1 MKKMN
6 LGTQVLIAFV
16 LGIGLGIV
24 GQKDILFLQPV
35 GDIFLKLIQMLVIPL
50 IFFSIIGGIANIG
63 DISRLKRIGSKV
75 LGFYVVTTILST
87 IIGVVVANLMQPGKG
102 FSIDQIV
109 ETGEPIKAA
118 PPMTVGSALL
128 GMIPS
133 NPLQALAE
141 GNLMQIIVFAAFLGI
156 VMTILGD
163 KVSTVKK
170 VVSEATQIMFK
181 LTDLVMK
188 ITPIGV
194 FALAACSTGE
204 YGTAMFSVLGMFI
217 VTHYVGAISVIVL
230 LYLFILKVI
239 AKVPLSYFFKKIASI
254 WLVAFSTT
262 SSSGTLPVSMKVT
275 EEDFHVKKE
284 LSSFTLPLGA
294 TINMN
299 GIAVYYAVTSIFVA
313 QIYGMELTLGQQ
325 AMFIF
330 MTTLISVGTPGI
342 PASGIV
348 LSIMLLNNMGL
359 PVTIMGMIV
368 GIFRPIDMVHTAL
381 NVTGDVVST
390 LAVARMEDM
399 YEAEPADDEN
409 ASEQTA

>member
-50 IFFSIIGGIANIG
+50 IFFSIIGGITNIG
-63 DISRLKRIGSKV
+63 DISKLKRIGSKV

-163 KVSTVKK
+163 KVSTVK
-170 VVSEATQIMFK
+170 
-181 LTDLVMK
+181 
-188 ITPIGV
+188 
-194 FALAACSTGE
+194 
-204 YGTAMFSVLGMFI
+204 
-217 VTHYVGAISVIVL
+217 
-230 LYLFILKVI
+230 
-239 AKVPLSYFFKKIASI
+239 
-254 WLVAFSTT
+254 
-262 SSSGTLPVSMKVT
+262 
-275 EEDFHVKKE
+275 
-284 LSSFTLPLGA
+284 
-294 TINMN
+294 
-299 GIAVYYAVTSIFVA
+299 
-313 QIYGMELTLGQQ
+313 
-325 AMFIF
+325 
-330 MTTLISVGTPGI
+330 
-342 PASGIV
+342 
-348 LSIMLLNNMGL
+348 
-359 PVTIMGMIV
+359 
-368 GIFRPIDMVHTAL
+368 
-381 NVTGDVVST
+381 
-390 LAVARMEDM
+390 
-399 YEAEPADDEN
+399 
-409 ASEQTA
+409 

>member
-1 MKKMN
+1 
-6 LGTQVLIAFV
+6 
-16 LGIGLGIV
+16 
-24 GQKDILFLQPV
+24 
-35 GDIFLKLIQMLVIPL
+35 
-50 IFFSIIGGIANIG
+50 
-63 DISRLKRIGSKV
+63 
-75 LGFYVVTTILST
+75 
-87 IIGVVVANLMQPGKG
+87 
-102 FSIDQIV
+102 
-109 ETGEPIKAA
+109 
-118 PPMTVGSALL
+118 
-128 GMIPS
+128 
-133 NPLQALAE
+133 
-141 GNLMQIIVFAAFLGI
+141 
-156 VMTILGD
+156 
-163 KVSTVKK
+163 
-170 VVSEATQIMFK
+170 
-181 LTDLVMK
+181 
-188 ITPIGV
+188 
-194 FALAACSTGE
+194 
-204 YGTAMFSVLGMFI
+204 
-217 VTHYVGAISVIVL
+217 
-230 LYLFILKVI
+230 
-239 AKVPLSYFFKKIASI
+239 
-254 WLVAFSTT
+254 
-262 SSSGTLPVSMKVT
+262 MKVT

-299 GIAVYYAVTSIFVA
+299 GIAVYYAVTIIFVA